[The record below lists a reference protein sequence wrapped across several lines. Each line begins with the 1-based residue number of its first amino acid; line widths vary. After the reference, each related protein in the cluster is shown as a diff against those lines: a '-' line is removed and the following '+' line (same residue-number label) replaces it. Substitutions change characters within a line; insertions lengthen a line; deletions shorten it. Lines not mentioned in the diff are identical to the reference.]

1 MKGLKIPERM
11 VEWSLWALWWLL
23 IGNAGLWGVVG
34 AIGYWN
40 RLGWM
45 PAEVAVWVQAFGSV
59 GALGVAIWISSRQR
73 QEQIN
78 DLHRRERV
86 VVRVVVEIASKAV
99 SAMDQLDTACRAPH
113 LPFRNSKGSQAEDA
127 VDLIDMC
134 LLTINGIEMMSMP
147 REQMI
152 PPLLSIKGALE
163 KGFLCGV
170 ALKDRGPFVIRS
182 PFERD
187 YSAELR
193 HAVASAR
200 SAFKELK
207 EASAL

>member
-40 RLGWM
+40 RL
-45 PAEVAVWVQAFGSV
+45 
-59 GALGVAIWISSRQR
+59 
-73 QEQIN
+73 EQIN